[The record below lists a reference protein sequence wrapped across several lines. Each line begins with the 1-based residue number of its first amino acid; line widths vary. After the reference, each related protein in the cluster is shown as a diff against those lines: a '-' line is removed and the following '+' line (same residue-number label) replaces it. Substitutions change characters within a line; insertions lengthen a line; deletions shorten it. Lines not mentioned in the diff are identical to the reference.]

1 MLPLILVVS
10 LLGHCAADILDN
22 GITCHS
28 EVDLSPDTL
37 DYLQQRGISL
47 KNSPLTNTQCSS
59 LPDAWGNVSCVTLT
73 AGSET
78 IKGCSNDPILM
89 SLELCKHE
97 QLQGESCANVPDP
110 RPAMKGFVEMC
121 CYKLM
126 ANSAGQEVGKYGDS
140 ANARRTFRGKTENDR
155 QDTGGNT
162 GELWRIPGTN
172 TLSCYKEVELK
183 GALKIAFITMG
194 STSREKTDCLF
205 PTDKCVA
212 VTTNDGSVVRGCSS
226 SDAITMAVPCMALTD
241 GKTAE
246 VDVGGEKVDA
256 SCCSSNYC
264 NSTTHL
270 RIGLATVAT
279 MLLFW
284 MML

>member
-97 QLQGESCANVPDP
+97 
-110 RPAMKGFVEMC
+110 
-121 CYKLM
+121 LM
-126 ANSAGQEVGKYGDS
+126 QE
-140 ANARRTFRGKTENDR
+140 
-155 QDTGGNT
+155 
-162 GELWRIPGTN
+162 EL
-172 TLSCYKEVELK
+172 
-183 GALKIAFITMG
+183 
-194 STSREKTDCLF
+194 
-205 PTDKCVA
+205 
-212 VTTNDGSVVRGCSS
+212 SVVKLRMI
-226 SDAITMAVPCMALTD
+226 D
-241 GKTAE
+241 KTPVE
-246 VDVGGEKVDA
+246 ILESFGEFLEQTRSPVIKK
-256 SCCSSNYC
+256 SN
-264 NSTTHL
+264 
-270 RIGLATVAT
+270 
-279 MLLFW
+279 
-284 MML
+284 